1 MKGGE
6 IDMAMCY
13 VTCIVH
19 GVRTF
24 KDVPAFLKPK
34 VKAIL
39 IAMELEEL
47 VVE

>member
-6 IDMAMCY
+6 RDMAMCY
-13 VTCIVH
+13 VTCIIA

-24 KDVPAFLKPK
+24 KDVPTFLKPK